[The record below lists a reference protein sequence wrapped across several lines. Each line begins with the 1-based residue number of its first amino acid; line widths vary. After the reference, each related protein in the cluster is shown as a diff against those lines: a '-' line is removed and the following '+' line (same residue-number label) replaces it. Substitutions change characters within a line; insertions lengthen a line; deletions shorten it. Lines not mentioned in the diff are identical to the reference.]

1 MLDYNTFVA
10 SVMTLPVYQ
19 VEYLEVR
26 NNLCICKNQKFK
38 GDTSTSSTIQDLI
51 LNFVEVNSGIL
62 KKLYYVLCYPVENN
76 VLLMSLF
83 LFVSILIMHFLHS
96 NQI

>member
-26 NNLCICKNQKFK
+26 NNLCIRN
-38 GDTSTSSTIQDLI
+38 TSSTIQDLI
-51 LNFVEVNSGIL
+51 LNFLEVGL
-62 KKLYYVLCYPVENN
+62 
-76 VLLMSLF
+76 
-83 LFVSILIMHFLHS
+83 
-96 NQI
+96 

>member
-26 NNLCICKNQKFK
+26 NNLCICKNQN
-38 GDTSTSSTIQDLI
+38 TSTSSTMQDLI
-51 LNFVEVNSGIL
+51 LNFLELRSWFS
-62 KKLYYVLCYPVENN
+62 KKLYYV
-76 VLLMSLF
+76 
-83 LFVSILIMHFLHS
+83 
-96 NQI
+96 